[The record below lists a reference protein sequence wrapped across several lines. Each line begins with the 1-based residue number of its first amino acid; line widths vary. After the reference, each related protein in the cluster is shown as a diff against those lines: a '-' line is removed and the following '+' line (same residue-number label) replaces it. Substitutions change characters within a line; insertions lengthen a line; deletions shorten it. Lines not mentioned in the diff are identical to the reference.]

1 MALEVLKGLKMTMST
16 RLLSNIQM
24 SKEQTQHILLGR
36 VTWSSTWKKMM
47 LKVNLGNRKPVLHPM
62 TCQRKR
68 LSVLV
73 KVKNHKM

>member
-16 RLLSNIQM
+16 RLQSNIQM
-24 SKEQTQHILLGR
+24 SKEQMQHILLGH

-47 LKVNLGNRKPVLHPM
+47 LKVNLGNRKPVLRPM

-68 LSVLV
+68 PSVLV